1 MSTTCFFFFSF
12 FLLGQWLCPWHHCD
26 DCGKLATIKCF
37 ECPNSYCAA
46 HTAGNIFK
54 VDDTYICCDHTEL
67 LVGITESLGSCSSDV
82 TSGIK
87 SEVESSTSDNDTA
100 STTDGTTDREREID
114 RSSAESIDIDSKQ
127 NNVAA
132 ADKSK
137 SNVNGDVKVRV
148 SQRNTKVTSAKVKD
162 NKRNSLLLPEK
173 FPLKPG
179 LDENLEV
186 PETSTGIT
194 AKLNSSSDVVS
205 ASHVIPLADSKVKST
220 QQLPVKKKPEVTTC
234 RTKAG
239 YRARMSAAKL
249 RNSKGRDSPDAN
261 PMSNHQT
268 AVNPVPTESD
278 DNDSISDL
286 VIDIP

>member
-1 MSTTCFFFFSF
+1 M
-12 FLLGQWLCPWHHCD
+12 
-26 DCGKLATIKCF
+26 
-37 ECPNSYCAA
+37 
-46 HTAGNIFK
+46 
-54 VDDTYICCDHTEL
+54 DDTYICCDHTEL

-137 SNVNGDVKVRV
+137 SNVNGDVKVRI

-173 FPLKPG
+173 FLLKPG